1 MMHEGVTPIFP
12 SFENFYNVPCVVGQ
26 CVMLDMCTRGDFCFH
41 TVKQCKLFEDIFSA
55 H

>member
-1 MMHEGVTPIFP
+1 MMHEGVTPISP

-26 CVMLDMCTRGDFCFH
+26 CVMLDMCTRGDFCFN
-41 TVKQCKLFEDIFSA
+41 TVKQCKLFEDIFGD